1 MNPSINTQNNDSY
14 INLNQNIAPNN
25 LLFNNMNYQKQI
37 NPMLQMNFNNAQA
50 IQKKIKS
57 YLPLGA
63 TPI

>member
-37 NPMLQMNFNNAQA
+37 NPMLQMNFNNA
-50 IQKKIKS
+50 
-57 YLPLGA
+57 
-63 TPI
+63 